1 MGALGTAPV
10 SPHARPS
17 SATVSLAVDDSGVVR
32 ACEWHTPDRDER
44 GRDLAGRRL
53 SDLVSSQ
60 DRSQLTRLFLGATST
75 GMRTRALVSADLG
88 DGAQPAAITV
98 DDRLADLGVV
108 VVRILRLAEA
118 ADELDALAE
127 LAFWDP
133 LTGLA
138 NRALFN
144 EHLRNELERGR
155 RSGRLPAVISADVNK
170 LKRVNDELGHRA
182 GDALL
187 VEVAHRLR
195 GACRPFDVP
204 ARLSGDEY
212 AVLCPEVDSEL
223 DVRHLVQRLTRA
235 VTGPATLCGEQVTI
249 TIAVGWALAQED
261 DYADGGAMLM
271 HRADM
276 SMYDV
281 KRLGAS
287 A

>member
-1 MGALGTAPV
+1 MGAIGTATPRV
-10 SPHARPS
+10 RPS
-17 SATVSLAVDDSGVVR
+17 AATVSLAVDDSGIVR
-32 ACEWHTPDRDER
+32 ASEWHNDDAATHEE
-44 GRDLAGRRL
+44 LAGRRL
-53 SDLVSSQ
+53 SDLVSSA
-60 DRSQLTRLFLGATST
+60 DRSQLMRLILGATST
-75 GMRTRALVSADLG
+75 GERARALVSADLG
-88 DGAQPAAITV
+88 DGLQPSTMTV
-98 DDRLADLGVV
+98 EDRHGDLGVIVVRVLRLADA
-108 VVRILRLAEA
+108 AE
-118 ADELDALAE
+118 ELDALAQ

-138 NRALFN
+138 NRALFQ

-155 RSGRLPAVISADVNK
+155 RSGKQPAVISADVNK

-187 VEVAHRLR
+187 VEVARRLR
-195 GACRPFDVP
+195 SACRPFDVP

-212 AVLCPEVDSEL
+212 AVLCPEVDSEA

-235 VTGPATLCGEQVTI
+235 VTGPAVLCGEPTNI
-249 TIAVGWALAQED
+249 SIAVGWALAHDD
-261 DYADGGAMLM
+261 DYADGGSMLL

-276 SMYDV
+276 SMYGI

>member
-1 MGALGTAPV
+1 MGGIGAASARV
-10 SPHARPS
+10 RPS
-17 SATVSLAVDDSGVVR
+17 SATVSLAVDDQGLVR
-32 ACEWHTPDRDER
+32 ASEWHGPDGLDQ
-44 GRDLAGRRL
+44 RDLSGRRL
-53 SDLVSSQ
+53 SELVAEA
-60 DRSQLTRLFLGATST
+60 DRTQLTRLFLGATST
-75 GMRTRALVSADLG
+75 GDRTRAVITADLG
-88 DGAQPAAITV
+88 DGPQPATISV
-98 DDRLADLGVV
+98 EDRIADLGVI

-118 ADELDALAE
+118 ADELDALAQ

-138 NRALFN
+138 NRALFG

-155 RSGRLPAVISADVNK
+155 RSGRQPAVISADVNK
-170 LKRVNDELGHRA
+170 LKRINDDLGHRA

-187 VEVAHRLR
+187 IEVARRLR

-212 AVLCPEVDSEL
+212 AVLCPEVDNEQ
-223 DVRHLVQRLTRA
+223 DVRHLVTRLTRA
-235 VTGPATLCGEQVTI
+235 LTGPAVLCGEPVNI
-249 TIAVGWALAQED
+249 TVAVGWALANAD
-261 DYADGGAMLM
+261 DHVDGGALLM

-276 SMYDV
+276 SMYGV

>member
-1 MGALGTAPV
+1 MGALGTA
-10 SPHARPS
+10 SPRVRPS
-17 SATVSLAVDDSGVVR
+17 SATISLAVDEDGVVR
-32 ACEWHTPDRDER
+32 ASEWHSSDDIDR
-44 GRDLAGRRL
+44 RDLAGRRL
-53 SDLVSSQ
+53 SELISTD
-60 DRSQLTRLFLGATST
+60 DRSQLTKLFLGATST
-75 GMRTRALVSADLG
+75 GERARALVTADLG
-88 DGAQPAAITV
+88 DGPQPATITV
-98 DDRLADLGVV
+98 EDRLADLGVI

-118 ADELDALAE
+118 ADELDALAQ

-138 NRALFN
+138 NRALFA

-155 RSGRLPAVISADVNK
+155 RSGKQPAVISADVNK

-187 VEVAHRLR
+187 VEVARRLR
-195 GACRPFDVP
+195 AACRPFDIP

-212 AVLCPEVDSEL
+212 AVLCPEVDSEQ
-223 DVRHLVQRLTRA
+223 DVRQLVTRLTRA
-235 VTGPATLCGEQVTI
+235 VTGPAVLCGQHVNI
-249 TIAVGWALAQED
+249 ALAVGWALANAD
-261 DYADGGAMLM
+261 DYADGGALLM

-276 SMYDV
+276 SMYSV

>member
-1 MGALGTAPV
+1 MGGLGAAA
-10 SPHARPS
+10 ARVRPA
-17 SATVSLAVDDSGVVR
+17 SATISLAVDDGGLVR
-32 ACEWHTPDRDER
+32 AAEWHHPEDVDRPD
-44 GRDLAGRRL
+44 LSGRRL
-53 SDLVSSQ
+53 SELVSSQ

-75 GMRTRALVSADLG
+75 GERTRALVSADLG
-88 DGAQPAAITV
+88 DGLQPATITV
-98 DDRLADLGVV
+98 EDRMADLGVV

-118 ADELDALAE
+118 ADELDALAQ

-138 NRALFN
+138 NRALFG

-155 RSGRLPAVISADVNK
+155 RSGKQPAVISADVNK
-170 LKRVNDELGHRA
+170 LKRINDELGHRA

-187 VEVAHRLR
+187 VEVARRLR
-195 GACRPFDVP
+195 AACRPFDVP

-212 AVLCPEVDSEL
+212 AVLCPEVDSEQ
-223 DVRHLVQRLTRA
+223 DVRHLVTRLTRA
-235 VTGPATLCGEQVTI
+235 VTGPAMLCGEPVNI
-249 TIAVGWALAQED
+249 TIAVGWALGNPD
-261 DYADGGAMLM
+261 DHEDGGAMLL

-276 SMYDV
+276 SMYGV

>member
-1 MGALGTAPV
+1 MGRLGAA
-10 SPHARPS
+10 SPRVRPAT
-17 SATVSLAVDDSGVVR
+17 ATVSLAVDDGGLVR
-32 ACEWHTPDRDER
+32 ACEWHGREDADRHNLT
-44 GRDLAGRRL
+44 GHRL
-53 SDLVSSQ
+53 IDLVSRP
-60 DRSQLTRLFLGATST
+60 DRSELTRLFLGATST
-75 GMRTRALVSADLG
+75 GVRTRGLVSADLG
-88 DGAQPAAITV
+88 DGPQPAKITV
-98 DDRLADLGVV
+98 EDRLADLGVV
-108 VVRILRLAEA
+108 VVRLLQLAEA
-118 ADELDALAE
+118 ADELDALAQ

-155 RSGRLPAVISADVNK
+155 RSGRQPAVISADVNK

-187 VEVAHRLR
+187 VEVARRLR

-212 AVLCPEVDSEL
+212 AVLCPEVDSEQ

-235 VTGPATLCGEQVTI
+235 VTGPAVLGDEPVQVTL
-249 TIAVGWALAQED
+249 AVGWALANAD
-261 DYADGGAMLM
+261 DHVDGGATLM

-276 SMYDV
+276 SMYGV

>member
-1 MGALGTAPV
+1 MGGLGAA
-10 SPHARPS
+10 SARVRPA
-17 SATVSLAVDDSGVVR
+17 SATISLAVDDRGLVR
-32 ACEWHTPDRDER
+32 AAEWHHAEDVDRK
-44 GRDLAGRRL
+44 DLTGRRL
-53 SDLVSSQ
+53 SALVSAQ

-75 GMRTRALVSADLG
+75 GQRTRALVSADLG
-88 DGAQPAAITV
+88 DGLQPATITV
-98 DDRLADLGVV
+98 EDRMADLGVV

-118 ADELDALAE
+118 ADELDALAQ

-138 NRALFN
+138 NRALFG

-155 RSGRLPAVISADVNK
+155 RSGKQPAVISADVNK
-170 LKRVNDELGHRA
+170 LKRINDDLGHRA

-187 VEVAHRLR
+187 IEVARRLR
-195 GACRPFDVP
+195 AACRPFDVP

-212 AVLCPEVDSEL
+212 AVLCPEVDSEQ
-223 DVRHLVQRLTRA
+223 DVRHLVTRLTRA
-235 VTGPATLCGEQVTI
+235 VNGPAVLCGEPVTI
-249 TIAVGWALAQED
+249 TIAVGWALANAD
-261 DYADGGAMLM
+261 DYADGGAMLL

-276 SMYDV
+276 SMYGV

>member
-1 MGALGTAPV
+1 MGALGTA
-10 SPHARPS
+10 SPRVRPS
-17 SATVSLAVDDSGVVR
+17 SATISLAVDEHGVVR
-32 ACEWHTPDRDER
+32 ASEWHSSDDVDRRE
-44 GRDLAGRRL
+44 LAGRRL
-53 SDLVSSQ
+53 CDLIATE
-60 DRSQLTRLFLGATST
+60 DRSQLTKLFLGATST
-75 GMRTRALVSADLG
+75 GERARGLVSADLG
-88 DGAQPAAITV
+88 DGPQPAAVTV
-98 DDRLADLGVV
+98 EDRLADLGVV

-118 ADELDALAE
+118 ADELDALAQ

-138 NRALFN
+138 NRALFA

-155 RSGRLPAVISADVNK
+155 RSGKQPAIICADVNK

-187 VEVAHRLR
+187 VEVARRLR
-195 GACRPFDVP
+195 AACRPFDIP

-212 AVLCPEVDSEL
+212 AVLCPEVDSEQ
-223 DVRHLVQRLTRA
+223 DVRQLVTRLTRA
-235 VTGPATLCGEQVTI
+235 VTGPAVLCGQPVSI
-249 TIAVGWALAQED
+249 GVAVGWALANAD
-261 DYADGGAMLM
+261 DYADGGALLM

-276 SMYDV
+276 SMYSV

>member
-1 MGALGTAPV
+1 MGGLGTVPA
-10 SPHARPS
+10 SPRARPS

-32 ACEWHTPDRDER
+32 ACEWHSADGADRSE
-44 GRDLAGRRL
+44 LAGRRL
-53 SDLVSSQ
+53 SELVSSQ
-60 DRSQLTRLFLGATST
+60 DRGQLTKLFLGATST
-75 GMRTRALVSADLG
+75 GQRARALVSADLG

-98 DDRLADLGVV
+98 DDRMRDLGVV

-118 ADELDALAE
+118 ADELDALAQ

-138 NRALFN
+138 NRALFG

-155 RSGRLPAVISADVNK
+155 RSGKQPAVISADVNK
-170 LKRVNDELGHRA
+170 LKRLNDELGHRA

-187 VEVAHRLR
+187 VEVGRRLR
-195 GACRPFDVP
+195 TACRPFDVP

-212 AVLCPEVDSEL
+212 AVLCPEVDSEQ

-235 VTGPATLCGEQVTI
+235 VNGPATLLGEQVSI
-249 TIAVGWALAQED
+249 TVAVGWALANEED
-261 DYADGGAMLM
+261 HTDGGAMLM

-276 SMYDV
+276 SMYGA
-281 KRLGAS
+281 KRFGAS

>member
-1 MGALGTAPV
+1 MGGLGTAPA
-10 SPHARPS
+10 SPRARPS

-32 ACEWHTPDRDER
+32 ACEWHSADGADRRE
-44 GRDLAGRRL
+44 LAGRRL
-53 SDLVSSQ
+53 SELVSSQ
-60 DRSQLTRLFLGATST
+60 DRGQLTKLFLGATST
-75 GMRTRALVSADLG
+75 GERTRALVSADLG

-98 DDRLADLGVV
+98 DDRLSDLGVV

-118 ADELDALAE
+118 ADELDALAQ

-138 NRALFN
+138 NRALFG

-155 RSGRLPAVISADVNK
+155 RSGKHPAVISADVNK

-187 VEVAHRLR
+187 VEVGRRLR
-195 GACRPFDVP
+195 TACRPFDVP

-212 AVLCPEVDSEL
+212 AVLCPEVDTEQ

-235 VTGPATLCGEQVTI
+235 VNGPATLLGENVNI
-249 TIAVGWALAQED
+249 MIAVGWALAND
-261 DYADGGAMLM
+261 DDHADGGAMLM
-271 HRADM
+271 HRADL
-276 SMYDV
+276 SMYGV